1 MNFLR
6 AKNSRKR
13 KIKTSTQRSNFEL
26 VFCRHLTKNTSR
38 GSGKFRGKPTTF
50 RFILI
55 FRPKRAKIAIFFQRS
70 THQRDKSCS
79 QKIQACLGHHE
90 GLPQEILANL
100 HAGFVNYEFLSVKTS
115 RRHDIRA
122 SRPRIRVLS
131 WFFAGIS
138 IKIHAEDLPSFVE
151 NRQRLDLF

>member
-1 MNFLR
+1 MQRICQVSWKTDNASIYFDFSTDTL
-6 AKNSRKR
+6 
-13 KIKTSTQRSNFEL
+13 KTSIFPQVRVHRRVKFCPPNIRPCL
-26 VFCRHLTKNTSR
+26 V
-38 GSGKFRGKPTTF
+38 
-50 RFILI
+50 
-55 FRPKRAKIAIFFQRS
+55 
-70 THQRDKSCS
+70 
-79 QKIQACLGHHE
+79 HHK

-122 SRPRIRVLS
+122 SRPRVRILS